1 VKLASVLS
9 ENCNT
14 PADFFIAY
22 GQWAIA
28 EFDTWLVENGYRPHL
43 DREQAE
49 RFLALLDPDTTS
61 FTFQTLADDKAQKKA
76 HVFHG
81 TLNRYWDQ
89 LVRLNDQGAGIFITV
104 NETDLKGRKA
114 KNIKRVRAL
123 FLDLDGAPL
132 EPVMK
137 NEQKPHIVV
146 ESSRGHFHVYWRACD
161 VKLERFAELQKTLAA
176 RFDGDPAVCDLPRV
190 MRLPGFMHQK
200 GEPFQSRIVSTHN
213 APPYKVADF
222 ASATADNPYTKV
234 AQTNKDYAG
243 SPTQRL
249 NDLALAN
256 LDAWV
261 PEIFPNARLYHGGFR
276 VSSADLGRDL
286 QEDLSI
292 VPDGIKDFGV
302 HDIGDERE
310 GRRTPIDI
318 VMQYVFE
325 VPVEKIAARKNQDA
339 FKQACDW
346 LRERL
351 PQQAPKDGLPEQDKA
366 QSSVI
371 VRAADVKMRPKEWLW
386 EGHLLRGGLELLTG
400 LPGLGKS
407 QVQIHFMA
415 CATAGLPW
423 PNGDRAIEPVNVL
436 MVTAEDAIDTEVV
449 PRLAAARADL
459 NRIHILKYIKTDKQQ
474 RQFLLVEDL
483 AKVEEAIAQI
493 GNVGLICIDPI
504 TAYMGGKTDSHKAT
518 EVRSQLGPL
527 KDFAERTNVALSAIT
542 HPPKNASAKAI
553 DHFIGSQAFIAAARV
568 GHACFEEFEE
578 DEETGEKHPTG
589 RKLFANVK
597 HNAHRQMLTLA
608 YKIEELI
615 IYPERFLQIKTA
627 HVVWEKEAVDISADQ
642 AIAATRSVAKAAKEE
657 EPASEL
663 MDLLRTMLDAGGG
676 WCKQTDIAK
685 QAKALGYSDRE
696 LATARKKSGIV
707 WKRKGGLGD
716 DGWWMW
722 GWEGGKKP
730 PRWSD

>member
-1 VKLASVLS
+1 VR
-9 ENCNT
+9 
-14 PADFFIAY
+14 
-22 GQWAIA
+22 
-28 EFDTWLVENGYRPHL
+28 NG
-43 DREQAE
+43 
-49 RFLALLDPDTTS
+49 
-61 FTFQTLADDKAQKKA
+61 
-76 HVFHG
+76 
-81 TLNRYWDQ
+81 
-89 LVRLNDQGAGIFITV
+89 
-104 NETDLKGRKA
+104 
-114 KNIKRVRAL
+114 
-123 FLDLDGAPL
+123 
-132 EPVMK
+132 
-137 NEQKPHIVV
+137 
-146 ESSRGHFHVYWRACD
+146 
-161 VKLERFAELQKTLAA
+161 
-176 RFDGDPAVCDLPRV
+176 
-190 MRLPGFMHQK
+190 
-200 GEPFQSRIVSTHN
+200 
-213 APPYKVADF
+213 
-222 ASATADNPYTKV
+222 
-234 AQTNKDYAG
+234 
-243 SPTQRL
+243 
-249 NDLALAN
+249 
-256 LDAWV
+256 
-261 PEIFPNARLYHGGFR
+261 
-276 VSSADLGRDL
+276 
-286 QEDLSI
+286 
-292 VPDGIKDFGV
+292 
-302 HDIGDERE
+302 
-310 GRRTPIDI
+310 
-318 VMQYVFE
+318 
-325 VPVEKIAARKNQDA
+325 
-339 FKQACDW
+339 
-346 LRERL
+346 
-351 PQQAPKDGLPEQDKA
+351 
-366 QSSVI
+366 
-371 VRAADVKMRPKEWLW
+371 
-386 EGHLLRGGLELLTG
+386 
-400 LPGLGKS
+400 
-407 QVQIHFMA
+407 
-415 CATAGLPW
+415 GLPW